1 MIYDIRKNIVVEKG
15 YKLKYTVGDILN
27 DCNGNARYI
36 VVDVYHTENKYGLYD
51 LFDSFTNIT
60 YSKINVQRLQEIVNK
75 DIKVSGKDKYIFLD
89 KLMTLYEIEEIL
101 KYKKGSLV
109 KYLKRKGYN
118 SLETV
123 GFIKEKETEYLESL
137 K

>member
-1 MIYDIRKNIVVEKG
+1 
-15 YKLKYTVGDILN
+15 
-27 DCNGNARYI
+27 
-36 VVDVYHTENKYGLYD
+36 
-51 LFDSFTNIT
+51 
-60 YSKINVQRLQEIVNK
+60 
-75 DIKVSGKDKYIFLD
+75 
-89 KLMTLYEIEEIL
+89 MTLYEIEEIL

-123 GFIKEKETEYLESL
+123 GFIKEKETEYLENL